1 METFDSKGEEYLSW
15 YFEELKKA
23 GYISHIEYQPEPFKL
38 TDKVVN
44 LYEKKLKTK
53 TKILEQTL
61 LSAHEY
67 TCDFKIYWN
76 LKAVE
81 DNLIISLEDTDKR
94 KILNHHFI
102 FNLEDIN
109 DDGEITDF
117 NIVSYIEAKPDLAN
131 LKKYDQNNMNRLVR
145 TIIKQVYNKFGTYVQ
160 LVFHNK
166 LFSYTFTPNKYLV
179 TDKTLKKRVIH
190 YETRSLKEYIKLIK
204 I

>member
-1 METFDSKGEEYLSW
+1 MGTFDSKGEEYLSW
-15 YFEELKKA
+15 YFEELKEA

-67 TCDFKIYWN
+67 TCDFKIYWK

-81 DNLIISLEDTDKR
+81 DNLIIGLSNYSNYSD

-102 FNLEDIN
+102 FNVEDAKDN
-109 DDGEITDF
+109 GEETGF
-117 NIVSYIEAKPDLAN
+117 NLVTFIEAKPDLPHPTGICTMATFFPD
-131 LKKYDQNNMNRLVR
+131 LK
-145 TIIKQVYNKFGTYVQ
+145 
-160 LVFHNK
+160 
-166 LFSYTFTPNKYLV
+166 
-179 TDKTLKKRVIH
+179 
-190 YETRSLKEYIKLIK
+190 
-204 I
+204 